1 MRSLTWSVQEEAINY
16 KQIKNKYMYLYF
28 VLVPTMTNYVFC
40 EKKEEI
46 WLSPMTKAPTP
57 TEMSK
62 GKSDNTNNAT
72 KKFD

>member
-40 EKKEEI
+40 EAYANDQI
-46 WLSPMTKAPTP
+46 NL
-57 TEMSK
+57 
-62 GKSDNTNNAT
+62 
-72 KKFD
+72 